1 MLVLSPWLTAQQST
15 TQTIVTV
22 TPKSKQQES
31 IQKIQSQNVQVYSNS
46 KQAELTGWQ
55 WAGNSRLQ
63 LMVLLDDSTSGSLG
77 RQLQDIKSFIQ
88 ALPPT
93 TEVSVAYMQN
103 GRAVPTQTF
112 TLDHQAA
119 TKAVRM
125 PLGIPGGNGSPYF
138 VISDVAKKWPS
149 KEPAARREILMIS
162 DGVNR
167 YSDQAFDP
175 NDPYF
180 LSAIQDAQK
189 AGIIVYSIYY
199 RGAGMLDRNPGVTNG
214 GQNYLTGL
222 SQATGGHSYMLGLSN
237 PVSLSPYLDDL
248 SRRLQNQYELTFLNP
263 HESKAN
269 LADLKVKIQTPGVE
283 IEAPSRAPITHNPA
297 GGR

>member
-1 MLVLSPWLTAQQST
+1 MNTKTLRGWTLGTALMLVLSPWLTAQQST

-31 IQKIQSQNVQVYSNS
+31 IQKTQSQNVQVYSNS

-112 TLDHQAA
+112 TLDHQA
-119 TKAVRM
+119 
-125 PLGIPGGNGSPYF
+125 
-138 VISDVAKKWPS
+138 
-149 KEPAARREILMIS
+149 
-162 DGVNR
+162 
-167 YSDQAFDP
+167 
-175 NDPYF
+175 
-180 LSAIQDAQK
+180 
-189 AGIIVYSIYY
+189 
-199 RGAGMLDRNPGVTNG
+199 
-214 GQNYLTGL
+214 
-222 SQATGGHSYMLGLSN
+222 
-237 PVSLSPYLDDL
+237 
-248 SRRLQNQYELTFLNP
+248 
-263 HESKAN
+263 
-269 LADLKVKIQTPGVE
+269 
-283 IEAPSRAPITHNPA
+283 
-297 GGR
+297 